1 MRDGKF
7 RRNADAN
14 VKGITGASAA
24 PDIRGTGTT
33 RCGRQTAGTPRR
45 KAMYACKGCPWS
57 TRGCRRAE
65 RRTLPVHGW
74 ERCPLA
80 ADVAGTAGKSETKT
94 TNTEKGR

>member
-1 MRDGKF
+1 
-7 RRNADAN
+7 
-14 VKGITGASAA
+14 
-24 PDIRGTGTT
+24 
-33 RCGRQTAGTPRR
+33 
-45 KAMYACKGCPWS
+45 MYACKGCPWS

-94 TNTEKGR
+94 KNAEAWKRAFLATEALLGERERNGRILAEARGKRDAEALEDAE